1 MVAPVCSEPLAET
14 RGGSAQQGAS
24 PPDAEDA
31 RHPLHPGERY
41 RDELVRLPAQE
52 DAASALLREVLAG
65 GAHRGWKL
73 VSALRE
79 PDGEAFLLTWDT
91 SGYFSG

>member
-1 MVAPVCSEPLAET
+1 MVAPVCYEPLAET
-14 RGGSAQQGAS
+14 RGGSAQGAS
-24 PPDAEDA
+24 PSDAGYA
-31 RHPLHPGERY
+31 RRPSRPEERY

-52 DAASALLREVLAG
+52 GAASALLREVLAV
-65 GAHRGWKL
+65 GANRGWKL

-79 PDGEAFLLTWDT
+79 PDGETFLLTWDT